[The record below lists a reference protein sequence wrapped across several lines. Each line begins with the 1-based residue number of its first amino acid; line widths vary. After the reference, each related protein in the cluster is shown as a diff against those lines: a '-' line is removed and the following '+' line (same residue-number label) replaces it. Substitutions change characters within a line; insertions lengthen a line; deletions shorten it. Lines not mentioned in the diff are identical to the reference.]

1 MQRWQGAALAVVL
14 CTGCLDP
21 LVEDE
26 PGYSRYIQPQGT
38 MIPSAYADLQINR
51 KIDMNDGATMP
62 AVALKN
68 GWAAGEAVRYWDFGA
83 GKRSAAPAYG
93 LARCGGERPE
103 PIDHPVIVDNI
114 PGDTDYS
121 PYRAFQWACVTEKYQ
136 NEVVSSLDA
145 FNDAIDLGLILDP
158 TSAPATT
165 WMNQPIVNP
174 NVGGGL
180 PSGPKPSRAYYRG
193 TELLYYDMQ
202 SQESFFTYSAMPVAT
217 ANVYELYKPGTMA
230 PAPPARVI
238 FAQPFRDP
246 ANPSARNPLYS
257 PAWLVITVNLKA
269 QADAAAL
276 DALIETLKSESD
288 LVTVGMNNALTVKN
302 PAAITSAVAT
312 TNRVNRPF
320 LVTEVA
326 P

>member
-26 PGYSRYIQPQGT
+26 PGYSRYIKPQGT
-38 MIPSAYADLQINR
+38 VVPSAYADLQINR
-51 KIDMNDGATMP
+51 KIDLNDGATMP
-62 AVALKN
+62 MVALKN
-68 GWAAGEAVRYWDFGA
+68 GFAAGEAVRYWDFGV

-93 LARCGGERPE
+93 LARCGGDMPM
-103 PIDHPVIVDNI
+103 PIEHPVIVDNI

-121 PYRAFQWACVTEKYQ
+121 PYRAFQWACVTDKYQ

-145 FNDAIDLGLILDP
+145 FNDAIDLGLVLDP
-158 TSAPATT
+158 TSQPATT
-165 WMNQPIVNP
+165 WINQPIVNA
-174 NVGGGL
+174 NVGAGL
-180 PSGPKPSRAYYRG
+180 PSGPKISKAFYRG
-193 TELLYYDMQ
+193 TELQFYDMQ
-202 SQESFFTYSAMPVAT
+202 SQEGTFSYSAMPVPT
-217 ANVYELYKPGTMA
+217 ANVYELMKPGSMM
-230 PAPPARVI
+230 PARVI
-238 FAQPFRDP
+238 FAQPYRDP
-246 ANPSARNPLYS
+246 ANPAARNPAYS
-257 PAWLVITVNLKA
+257 PAWLVITVTLKA

-276 DALIETLKSESD
+276 DALIETLKAESD

-302 PAAITSAVAT
+302 TMAIASAVAT